1 MVIDGVRCHPRRVVK
16 CVESGADVN
25 PKYVTLDE
33 FPKLFVLL
41 FLHQ

>member
-1 MVIDGVRCHPRRVVK
+1 MVIDGIWCHPRRAVK
-16 CVESGADVN
+16 CVEGEAGVN

-41 FLHQ
+41 FLHL